1 MLFYPDMKQELKT
14 LLLFVFGFAVLFF
27 MPVGSGDFMAAVQ
40 ASLDLAKWY
49 AQEHVLLCLVPAF
62 FIAGIISVFV
72 SKGAVLRY
80 FGASAPKWL
89 SYSIA
94 AVSGGILAVCSCT
107 ILPLFTGIYKRGAGL
122 GPAVAFLYSGPA
134 ISVLSIILTARILGV
149 EMGVAR
155 AVGAIGFSLV
165 IGLAMAFIFRHEK
178 KEKGAEV
185 QTGAED
191 ARPVGQVALLFFTLV
206 GILVFANWGAP
217 GVVCDYKWHL
227 VGALGLLLCWELI
240 EHLHLRALWVGL
252 SAVAVVLTIAVSMRC
267 AAPAFVAL
275 PPMVVGT
282 GALALML
289 ICDRRN
295 RQNQEWA
302 AASWG
307 FAKEMIPPLA
317 LGILVAGF
325 LLGSTHD
332 TTSLPGIIPSGWI
345 SWALGGNSL
354 CANFFAAFSG
364 AFMYFAT
371 CTEVPIIQ
379 GLLSAGMGK
388 GPALALL
395 LAGPSLSLPNM
406 LVINSVLGIKK
417 TAVYVILVI
426 ILATLAGCIYGSFF
440 S

>member
-1 MLFYPDMKQELKT
+1 MNKELKT
-14 LLLFVFGFAVLFF
+14 LICFAMGFAALFY
-27 MPVGSGDFMAAVQ
+27 MPVGNANFMAAVY
-40 ASLDLAKWY
+40 AALDLAKWY
-49 AQEHVLLCLVPAF
+49 AREHVLLCLVPAF
-62 FIAGIISVFV
+62 FIAGVISVFV
-72 SKGAVLRY
+72 SRGAVLRF
-80 FGASAPKWL
+80 FGVTTPKWL

-134 ISVLSIILTARILGV
+134 ISILSIILTARILGV

-155 AVGAIGFSLV
+155 TVGAVGFSIV
-165 IGLAMAFIFRHEK
+165 IGLAMAFIFRNEK
-178 KEKGAEV
+178 KEKGEEV
-185 QTGAED
+185 QIGRED
-191 ARPVGQVALLFFTLV
+191 SLPVGQVALLFFTLV

-217 GVVCDYKWHL
+217 GVICDYKWHL
-227 VGALGLLLCWELI
+227 VGMLGLLFCWELI
-240 EHLHLRALWVGL
+240 EILRLPAQWVGASAAALLL
-252 SAVAVVLTIAVSMRC
+252 SLVISMRY

-295 RQNQEWA
+295 RTNQEWA
-302 AASWG
+302 EASWE
-307 FAKEMIPPLA
+307 FAKQMLPLLA
-317 LGILVAGF
+317 AGVLTAGF
-325 LLGSTHD
+325 LLGSTHGA
-332 TTSLPGIIPSGWI
+332 TAMPGIIPPNWV
-345 SWALGGNSL
+345 SWALGGNGLAS
-354 CANFFAAFSG
+354 NFFASFIG

-371 CTEVPIIQ
+371 LTEIPIIQ
-379 GLLSAGMGK
+379 GLLTAGMGK

-406 LVINSVLGIKK
+406 LVIKGVLGVKK
-417 TAVYVILVI
+417 TVAYVSLVI
-426 ILATLAGCIYGSFF
+426 SLATLTGYIYGLFF